1 VHSSEHNNLTE
12 RMEASLSCH
21 LWQWSRESSFAL
33 IDLSLQNMGPRNTE
47 NISRSRVNIGC

>member
-12 RMEASLSCH
+12 RMEASSSCH